1 HDLSSDRWS
10 RTHDPIRSGECSA
23 NIDSESATGGSSATP
38 FVPDS
43 LDVRR
48 KHAPEVFG
56 DISQLRS
63 QTSRSRL
70 PQRPG
75 RVRGLAGPDGGRDAV
90 HLRRPVADQDRPYVA
105 VVQDGA
111 TPAPRVGKPQRAAA
125 VSISAVITDLGWVNC
140 AMLAGV
146 G

>member
-48 KHAPEVFG
+48 KYAPEVFG

-63 QTSRSRL
+63 QRHVRGCRSGQVEFVVWLAQMVAVMPSIVGDQSRIRTGRMWRGARWSHPRDVCG
-70 PQRPG
+70 QTTARCG
-75 RVRGLAGPDGGRDAV
+75 RV
-90 HLRRPVADQDRPYVA
+90 
-105 VVQDGA
+105 
-111 TPAPRVGKPQRAAA
+111 
-125 VSISAVITDLGWVNC
+125 DLGC
-140 AMLAGV
+140 YH
-146 G
+146 